1 MSQCKVINLVN
12 WGKELSEKTHLMKGG
27 ERATLKFVP
36 QLSLMPL
43 IFQTKSQKKKKKK
56 IVDDDDDKISV
67 YRKVVGSP
75 NRT

>member
-43 IFQTKSQKKKKKK
+43 IPHPPPPPPKKKTKF
-56 IVDDDDDKISV
+56 SV
-67 YRKVVGSP
+67 YRKVVGIP
-75 NRT
+75 NPT

>member
-43 IFQTKSQKKKKKK
+43 IPHPPPPQPKKKTKF
-56 IVDDDDDKISV
+56 SV
-67 YRKVVGSP
+67 YRKVVGIP
-75 NRT
+75 NPT

>member
-12 WGKELSEKTHLMKGG
+12 WGKELSEETHLMKGG

-43 IFQTKSQKKKKKK
+43 IFQKKKKKK
-56 IVDDDDDKISV
+56 KKHNNNDDKISV

>member
-1 MSQCKVINLVN
+1 MSQCKVIDLGN
-12 WGKELSEKTHLMKGG
+12 WGKELSKETHLMKGG

-43 IFQTKSQKKKKKK
+43 IFQKKKKNT
-56 IVDDDDDKISV
+56 KISV
-67 YRKVVGSP
+67 YRKVVGSL